1 VGGATSIITT
11 SKAPTALETAAA
23 AFTTSEA
30 TRAAVEAAIVTSE
43 APVAAAESLATEAF
57 VAEPVAIAEA
67 TEPFTTEAV
76 IIMETTEATIVIV
89 KTAEV
94 IVAEAFPAEA
104 AEPFMEAEATVEIIR
119 AIEPR
124 MRVIK
129 VVPGTGTDKH
139 AVHEPV
145 RGVVTVRGASKRI
158 TWIKTIGANRRSVV
172 NAVARANLHADR
184 NLRL

>member
-1 VGGATSIITT
+1 
-11 SKAPTALETAAA
+11 
-23 AFTTSEA
+23 
-30 TRAAVEAAIVTSE
+30 
-43 APVAAAESLATEAF
+43 
-57 VAEPVAIAEA
+57 
-67 TEPFTTEAV
+67 
-76 IIMETTEATIVIV
+76 METTEATIVIV
-89 KTAEV
+89 ETAEV
-94 IVAEAFPAEA
+94 IVSEAFPAEA